1 METIPNFLQKQDF
14 LQENLFR
21 DADEQ
26 SAEQAV
32 GQPAVAASYDS
43 GELGRI
49 VRAIRQAVDPE
60 RVVLFGSLAGAMPF
74 SEMAAYDLL
83 VVTPM
88 HPTMEWLDLHGYLK
102 FKYPTRSRAI
112 SFINL
117 HLYSAAEAVGKM
129 KWFYRMALSEG
140 KVLYSRETVVR
151 NPCNYEKFYFAALD
165 PYELFSGQA
174 GGFLAAA
181 GRSLAAGDFRQTA
194 FLTACAAEM
203 LLHALY
209 GVYYAAD
216 TDLHTLTTL
225 LLRMRT
231 ISPELY
237 LLLDPEQT
245 SNSRMLSRLD
255 VYRRDALFLFRC
267 GPCRAEI
274 GGYVERTQKMK
285 ELIERLCK
293 ARLALY
299 NERR

>member
-1 METIPNFLQKQDF
+1 
-14 LQENLFR
+14 
-21 DADEQ
+21 
-26 SAEQAV
+26 
-32 GQPAVAASYDS
+32 
-43 GELGRI
+43 
-49 VRAIRQAVDPE
+49 
-60 RVVLFGSLAGAMPF
+60 
-74 SEMAAYDLL
+74 
-83 VVTPM
+83 
-88 HPTMEWLDLHGYLK
+88 
-102 FKYPTRSRAI
+102 
-112 SFINL
+112 
-117 HLYSAAEAVGKM
+117 
-129 KWFYRMALSEG
+129 
-140 KVLYSRETVVR
+140 
-151 NPCNYEKFYFAALD
+151 
-165 PYELFSGQA
+165 
-174 GGFLAAA
+174 
-181 GRSLAAGDFRQTA
+181 
-194 FLTACAAEM
+194 M

-209 GVYYAAD
+209 GVCYAAD

-285 ELIERLCK
+285 ELIEWLCK